1 MPSYRPLPVVTFR
14 LLVRRWPLYLLTC
27 AAVIA
32 LQTALAHFTHLP
44 NVKTFVELIGSPLVI
59 VVATVFSA
67 ADATGK
73 VPDAPCWERIV
84 ERGWAIVL
92 IDFGLS
98 FISANGRAGVQ
109 SNDATNILYGFL
121 TLLLG
126 GMLVYAEPFA
136 ALQNEVS
143 PLTLIPF
150 AMLRSM
156 TLAWVNFSRILA
168 LTAVQIGLGVLLQL
182 GAQYAG
188 QVGIDADT
196 WFWIVL
202 QTLLSVPL
210 AILFTVAYLDTQQQE
225 QELFP

>member
-1 MPSYRPLPVVTFR
+1 MPSYRPLALVTLR
-14 LLVRRWPLYLLTC
+14 LLLRRWPLYLLTC
-27 AAVIA
+27 AGVIA
-32 LQTALAHFTHLP
+32 LQTALVQFTHLP

-59 VVATVFSA
+59 VVATVFAA

-73 VPDAPCWERIV
+73 PPAALCWERILD
-84 ERGWAIVL
+84 RGWAIVL

-98 FISANGRAGVQ
+98 FINANGRAGVQ
-109 SNDATNILYGFL
+109 SSDATDILYGFL

-136 ALQNEVS
+136 ALQSEVS
-143 PLTLIPF
+143 PFTLIPF

-168 LTAVQIGLGVLLQL
+168 LTAVEIGLGILLQL

-188 QVGIDADT
+188 RAGIDADI

-202 QTLLSVPL
+202 QTLLAAPL